1 MAIGKPIGLL
11 VADADR
17 NFTGE
22 LKEALSKTYNPF
34 ILLGV
39 VEDGPAV
46 VRACERQ
53 QPDILLLDLVL
64 PEYDGFAV
72 LEELKERTLL
82 ERIKLVVHTALYDES
97 AIARCING
105 YRVAYFAAKPL
116 QFPLLLDRL
125 REVARGEW
133 PVGVGDQMVRGVRQ
147 VEEAAMDHL
156 TRLGIPAHY
165 KGYQYLKD
173 AIRLTVV
180 SPELLSPI
188 TKRLYRIVAE
198 RHATSPDR
206 VERSIRHAIETACTR
221 GNLEFLQALFSYS
234 VDRERGKPSN
244 SLFIARLAD
253 KIRVESR

>member
-1 MAIGKPIGLL
+1 MTVGKPIGLL

-17 NFTGE
+17 NFTDQFTE
-22 LKEALSKTYNPF
+22 YLRKTYHPF
-34 ILLGV
+34 VLLGV
-39 VEDGPAV
+39 VTDGPSV

-64 PEYDGFAV
+64 PEYDGLAV
-72 LEELKERTLL
+72 LEQLKERTFLD
-82 ERIKLVVHTALYDES
+82 RTKLVIHTALYDES
-97 AIARCING
+97 VVTRCVTN

-116 QFPLLLDRL
+116 QLSLLLARL
-125 REVARGEW
+125 REVARGEL
-133 PVGVGDQMVRGVRQ
+133 PAGVGDEMVRGVRQ
-147 VEEAAMDHL
+147 LEEAAMDHL